1 MSQFQ
6 HFICYTHVLLM
17 LQHPR
22 FPGNRVAFLS
32 CKYGELDSQEHM
44 HVHPWADSFIV
55 HRPNY
60 RTGLKTY
67 LEKSRW
73 LCILLQTLCVFLLVL
88 PFTYSFGVSQ
98 IKKKIK
104 LINVAII
111 NA

>member
-6 HFICYTHVLLM
+6 HFICYAHVLLM

-44 HVHPWADSFIV
+44 HVHPWAVSFIV

-67 LEKSRW
+67 LEKKYEMAMYFTTNFA
-73 LCILLQTLCVFLLVL
+73 CISV
-88 PFTYSFGVSQ
+88 SFAVYIQFWSVANQ
-98 IKKKIK
+98 EKKF
-104 LINVAII
+104 N
-111 NA
+111 

>member
-1 MSQFQ
+1 MSPFQ

-32 CKYGELDSQEHM
+32 SKYGELDSQELM
-44 HVHPWADSFIV
+44 HVH
-55 HRPNY
+55 PNY

-67 LEKSRW
+67 LEKNMRW
-73 LCILLQTLCVFLLVL
+73 LCILLQTLRVFLLVL
-88 PFTYSFGVSQ
+88 QFTYSFGVLQ

-111 NA
+111 NASLISQ

>member
-6 HFICYTHVLLM
+6 HFICYAHVLLM

-44 HVHPWADSFIV
+44 HVHPWAVSFSAQAELQNRSKDV
-55 HRPNY
+55 LGKNM
-60 RTGLKTY
+60 
-67 LEKSRW
+67 RW
-73 LCILLQTLCVFLLVL
+73 LCILLQTLRVFLLVL
-88 PFTYSFGVSQ
+88 QFTYGFGVSQ